1 MTVWAQQVR
10 ALGRRIAGWAGCG
23 LLAACG
29 GEPQLAL
36 DAQRAALMGGAP
48 TEGDPATV
56 LVVIHARDGRQGL
69 CTGTVMGVRSVLTAA
84 HCVAP
89 QGVGGGATFDIF
101 LGSNHL
107 DPMAQ
112 RRPELWR
119 AVEQVDFDP
128 DFDLYQ
134 LPRGHDLG
142 VLFTREP
149 LGVAPV
155 SIRASALTTDQK
167 EVRVIGYG
175 LSSLDGSAPMTA
187 GQRRQGRM
195 EVLTLRGALFE
206 VTSPVLEACDGDS
219 GGSVLA
225 APDGQP
231 AEELVG
237 VVSYAADVCGKTVTL
252 TSPAAYPG
260 LLERWRAHEAGLG
273 NAPTGGAGC
282 VIAAT
287 REDGGMAGV
296 VMMLLALGLRVR
308 QRGARR
314 IG

>member
-1 MTVWAQQVR
+1 MS
-10 ALGRRIAGWAGCG
+10 CG
-23 LLAACG
+23 LVVACG

-36 DAQRAALMGGAP
+36 DAQRAALMGGEP
-48 TEGDPATV
+48 TDGDPATV
-56 LVVIHARDGRQGL
+56 LVVVHTRDGQEGL
-69 CTGTVMGVRSVLTAA
+69 CTGTVIGARSVLTAA

-89 QGVGGGATFDIF
+89 QGVGSGATFQIF
-101 LGSNHL
+101 LGANHR
-107 DPMAQ
+107 DPIAQ
-112 RRPELWR
+112 SRPELWR
-119 AVEQVDFDP
+119 AVAQVDFDP
-128 DFDLYQ
+128 DFDLYL

-142 VLFTREP
+142 VLFTQEP

-155 SIRASALTTDQK
+155 AINPSALTTDQK

-225 APDGQP
+225 APDGQQ

-237 VVSYAADVCGKTVTL
+237 VVSYAADVCSKTVTL

-260 LLERWRAHEAGLG
+260 LLERWRAHEAALG

-282 VIAAT
+282 AIAAT

-296 VMMLLALGLRVR
+296 VLLLLALGLRVR
-308 QRGARR
+308 QRAARHV
-314 IG
+314 G